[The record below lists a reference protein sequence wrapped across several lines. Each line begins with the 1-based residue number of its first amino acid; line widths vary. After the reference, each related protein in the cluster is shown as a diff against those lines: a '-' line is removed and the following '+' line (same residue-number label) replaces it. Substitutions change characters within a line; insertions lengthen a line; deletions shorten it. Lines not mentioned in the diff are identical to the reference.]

1 MIVKRDYVTN
11 KNAISIIAFTMLNG
25 ADLTFPSSQGSTGQ
39 YLRNSSTAGTL
50 EFANGGKILQ
60 VKQTAKTD
68 NFTTTSTTFTDIT
81 GLSVSITP
89 SNSSNKIMVFG
100 DLAVGAA
107 SGQYIMLQLVRGST
121 EIYKGTDSKTYVASK
136 VVYLNDN
143 TQLSNA
149 SDFFLMFL
157 DSPATTSSVTYKIQ
171 IKLTGA
177 TTGARGTDA

>member
-1 MIVKRDYVTN
+1 M
-11 KNAISIIAFTMLNG
+11 
-25 ADLTFPSSQGSTGQ
+25 
-39 YLRNSSTAGTL
+39 
-50 EFANGGKILQ
+50 Q

-143 TQLSNA
+143 TQLSKM
-149 SDFFLMFL
+149 L
-157 DSPATTSSVTYKIQ
+157 V
-171 IKLTGA
+171 
-177 TTGARGTDA
+177 